1 MRQRLVILHTNDIH
15 SFFEQMPKIF
25 TALHTIRQ
33 RCKPQEVLTIDCGD
47 HMDRMRMET
56 EGSDGLANVEIM
68 NATGY
73 EFAVLGNNEG
83 LTYTPEVLR
92 QCYEAHARFK
102 VIGSNMALAET
113 GEPPS
118 WMVPYQ
124 IVCKG
129 SIKVGLIGVTADY
142 TDFYSRLGWDV
153 SDPFETVADL
163 VKQLRGQVHL
173 LVVISHLGLG
183 NDKRMA
189 EEIPGIDCILGGHT
203 HHLLEEP
210 LRIGSTAIC
219 AAGKFGEYV
228 GWVEWEYEFDTARL
242 TFGDGGCVAVNSY
255 EDDARIVQIVEHF
268 HALGKTTLNEPIVVL
283 DKSLS
288 NGWDRESELGNLL
301 AEGLKV
307 WTDAEVGIVNAGQ
320 ILAHLDS
327 GIITR
332 EKLLEICPSPINPC
346 SLWLSGDQIWAALE
360 ESLIPEFI
368 GKPIRGFG
376 FRGKVLGTL
385 CLDGITVEYDS
396 AAPAYQKIRSVL
408 INRQPI
414 DRSREYR
421 VGTID
426 MFTFGVGYSTLGK
439 GRDTD
444 YVLPEFIR
452 DVLRGQLLDA
462 EAIGRSSMQRWMK
475 T

>member
-15 SFFEQMPKIF
+15 SFFEQMPKIS
-25 TALHTIRQ
+25 TSIRTIRE
-33 RCKPQEVLTIDCGD
+33 RYTPQEVLTIDCGD

-83 LTYTPEVLR
+83 LTYTPEMLR
-92 QCYEAHARFK
+92 ECYEAHARFN
-102 VIGSNMALAET
+102 VIGSNMAIAET
-113 GEPPS
+113 GELPS
-118 WMVPYQ
+118 WMAPYQ
-124 IVCKG
+124 IVWKG
-129 SIKVGLIGVTADY
+129 SLKVGLIGVTAAY
-142 TDFYSRLGWDV
+142 TDFYSRLGWEV
-153 SDPFETVADL
+153 SDPFETVANL
-163 VKQLRGQVHL
+163 VKQLREQVHI

-183 NDKRMA
+183 NDERMA

-210 LRIGSTAIC
+210 LWIGSTAIC

-228 GWVEWEYEFDTARL
+228 GWMEWEYDF
-242 TFGDGGCVAVNSY
+242 DGGRLIFRDGGSVPVNPF
-255 EDDARIVQIVEHF
+255 EDDIRILNIVEHF
-268 HALGKTTLNEPIVVL
+268 RALSKVRLNEPIVML

-288 NGWDRESELGNLL
+288 NEWDRESELGNLL
-301 AEGLKV
+301 AEGLRN
-307 WTDAEVGIVNAGQ
+307 WTEAEVGIVNAGQ
-320 ILAHLDS
+320 ILAPLDS
-327 GIITR
+327 GVITR

-346 SLWLSGDQIWAALE
+346 SLWLSGDQIWTALE
-360 ESLIPEFI
+360 ESLISEFI
-368 GKPIRGFG
+368 DKPIRGFG

-385 CLDGITVEYDS
+385 CLDGIMVEYDS
-396 AAPAYQKIRSVL
+396 AGLPYQKISNVF
-408 INRQPI
+408 INRNPI
-414 DRSREYR
+414 DRRREYR

-426 MFTFGVGYSTLGK
+426 MFTFGVGYLSLGK
-439 GRDTD
+439 GRDMD

-462 EAIGRSSMQRWMK
+462 AAIDRSSVQRWLR